1 MSGRFFRKTVLTP
14 GMVALMAIVTAL
26 LYLQVLKA
34 GFVLD
39 DVMVITENSFVK
51 QGVSGIPE
59 ILSNDAMTGY
69 MGKQPNL
76 LEGGRYRPLSLVFFA
91 VGYDLFGEQAAWFHI
106 FNLLWYLLSGILLYI
121 LLAKLFKGN
130 ESNRRTLF
138 LAASVLLFMVHP
150 IHTEVV
156 CNIKG
161 ADELLSLMFGLAGW
175 IFVLRWSDRKSF
187 ANLVLV
193 WLFLF
198 LSFMAKESSLP
209 LVAAIPLSLIYFR
222 NFTVKKSL
230 SVAAYLLVPV
240 VIYLA
245 FRQNALGFFLSGEVK
260 TTGIMNNPYV
270 EATVGQKYS
279 TILFTLLLYLK
290 LLFVPHPLTHDYYPW
305 QVPLQSPSDLWVWV
319 AVLVTGGLVWFAIR
333 GWKQQSPFSFAILY
347 FFITLSIVSNVLVN
361 VGTLMNERFL
371 FIPSVAFPILIFWLL
386 NRFFPEKKGFMLL
399 AMALV
404 AVTTVTFAW
413 LTWRR
418 VPDWNNTMSLNRSA
432 IGVSKNSA
440 RANLFYGVALFNDA
454 LKPENDSLKANLL
467 TEAGIHIDRA
477 LHIYP
482 EYRDALNMKAGVAA
496 EIWKSDK
503 SLPALLKAFDEVM
516 SVRAVPF
523 VEEFTDWLMPRSDP
537 ALMVPFLYRVGYD
550 HLARGQRN
558 FPEALKYL
566 KKGHQLAPSDPKILF
581 GLCVVSHLSGNY
593 REAILYGEQFTRM
606 HGENAEI
613 LLYSGRSMV
622 QTGQVSKGNQYLE
635 QAYQLKPEL
644 KNLK

>member
-1 MSGRFFRKTVLTP
+1 MTGLPLHKRLLP
-14 GMVALMAIVTAL
+14 LGMVALMAIVTVL
-26 LYLQVLKA
+26 LYHNVERA

-39 DVMVITENSFVK
+39 DLMVITENSFVK
-51 QGVSGIPE
+51 QGVSGIPD

-69 MGKQPNL
+69 MGKQPHL
-76 LEGGRYRPLSLVFFA
+76 LEGGRYRPLSLIFFA
-91 VGYDLFGEQAAWFHI
+91 VGYDLFGEHAAWFH
-106 FNLLWYLLSGILLYI
+106 FLNLFWYVLSGILLYI
-121 LLAKLFKGN
+121 LLAKLFTGK
-130 ESNRRTLF
+130 ESVRRTLF
-138 LAASVLLFMVHP
+138 LAASVGLFMVHP
-150 IHTEVV
+150 LHTEVV

-161 ADELLSLMFGLAGW
+161 ADELLSLLFGLAGW
-175 IFVLRWSDRKSF
+175 IFALRWSDRKSF
-187 ANLVLV
+187 ANLALV
-193 WLFLF
+193 GLFLF

-209 LVAAIPLSLIYFR
+209 LAVAIPLSLMYFR
-222 NFTVKKSL
+222 DFTVKKSL
-230 SVAAYLLVPV
+230 SVAAFLLVPV
-240 VIYLA
+240 ALYFA
-245 FRQNALGFFLSGEVK
+245 FRHNALGFLFSGEVK

-270 EATVGQKYS
+270 EATAVQKYS

-305 QVPLQSPSDLWVWV
+305 QVPLQSPSELWVWV
-319 AVLVTGGLVWFAIR
+319 AVGVTGGLVWLAIR
-333 GWKQQSPFSFAILY
+333 GWKRKQPGSFAILY
-347 FFITLSIVSNVLVN
+347 FFITWSIVSNVLVN

-371 FIPSVAFPILIFWLL
+371 FIPSVALPILIFWLL
-386 NRFFPEKKGFMLL
+386 NRYSSGKRGFMLP

-418 VPDWNNTMSLNRSA
+418 IPDWNDTMSLNRSA
-432 IGVSKNSA
+432 IKVSKNSA

-454 LKPENDSLKANLL
+454 LKPGNDSLKANLL

-503 SLPALLKAFDEVM
+503 LLPALLEAFEAVM

-523 VEEFTDWLMPRSDP
+523 VEEFTVWLVPRSDP

-558 FPEALKYL
+558 LPEALKYL
-566 KKGHQLAPSDPKILF
+566 KKGLQLAPSDPKILF
-581 GLCVVSHLSGNY
+581 GLCVVSHLSGNH
-593 REAILYGEQFTRM
+593 REAILFGEQFMRH
-606 HGENAEI
+606 HGPNPEV